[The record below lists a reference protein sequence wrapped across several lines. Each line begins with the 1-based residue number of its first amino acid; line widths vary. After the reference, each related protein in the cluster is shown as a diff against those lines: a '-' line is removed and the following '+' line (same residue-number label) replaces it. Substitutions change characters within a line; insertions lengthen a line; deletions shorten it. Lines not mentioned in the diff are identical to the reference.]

1 MENKKE
7 DLANT
12 APVFPHDT
20 NWLEQSRGFSLY
32 VGYELAGS
40 PVPLTLWK
48 AEFVI
53 PVLKTFKWLLVTSE
67 KSNSMD
73 RFFVVVA

>member
-1 MENKKE
+1 M
-7 DLANT
+7 
-12 APVFPHDT
+12 
-20 NWLEQSRGFSLY
+20 
-32 VGYELAGS
+32 GYELAGS